1 MKNTN
6 RLGFAFCL
14 GALLAFGAS
23 ACATLPVATPAERSA
38 RDAAACLQNGPCV
51 VVQVDNAVIYDA
63 VVTVNGFR
71 VGEVSGGRSAT
82 LFVRESLLVE
92 GRCAQIELYFR
103 QLRRGSVSSSECV
116 REGGRFRLAL
126 DPLYHAW
133 LTPQGGGGKR

>member
-6 RLGFAFCL
+6 RLDLAFCL
-14 GALLAFGAS
+14 GALLAYTVG
-23 ACATLPVATPAERSA
+23 CATLPAPTPSEIAA

-51 VVQVDNAVIYDA
+51 VVQVDNAVLYDA

-71 VGEVSGGRSAT
+71 IGEVSGGHSAT

-92 GRCAQIELYFR
+92 GRCAQVSLFVR
-103 QLRRGSVSSSECV
+103 QLRVRSSTTKECL
-116 REGGRFRLAL
+116 REGGRFSLRL

-133 LTPQGGGGKR
+133 LTPQGGT

>member
-38 RDAAACLQNGPCV
+38 RGAAACLQNGPCV
-51 VVQVDNAVIYDA
+51 VVQVDNAVLYDA
-63 VVTVNGFR
+63 VVSVNGFW

-92 GRCAQIELYFR
+92 GRCAQISLFVR
-103 QLRRGSVSSSECV
+103 QRRLRSSTTKECL
-116 REGGRFRLAL
+116 REGGRFSLRL

-133 LTPQGGGGKR
+133 LMPQGGT